1 MEKVTINKTD
11 MDINRFLVMCI
22 KQYASAT
29 KESSKPIYNLL
40 SKKGILQELIDDYE
54 DLYGMSIYSI
64 NEYISKRTGGKYNAD
79 CPESLPYDIS
89 KTIIAYKTI
98 ELIAKNYKLSI
109 QDARDK
115 FYNSEVVDLLDDEE
129 TGLYGQSALYLL
141 SLYEMKTGAT
151 HK

>member
-115 FYNSEVVDLLDDEE
+115 FYNSEVVDLLEDNE

-141 SLYEMKTGAT
+141 SLYEMKTGTT

>member
-54 DLYGMSIYSI
+54 DLHGMSIYSI
-64 NEYISKRTGGKYNAD
+64 NEYISKRTGGRYNAD
-79 CPESLPYDIS
+79 CPESLPHDIS

-98 ELIAKNYKLSI
+98 ELIAENYKLGI

-115 FYNSEVVDLLDDEE
+115 FYNSRVVDLLDDDE
-129 TGLYGQSALYLL
+129 TGLYGQSALYLF
-141 SLYEMKTGAT
+141 SLYEIKTGTT

>member
-29 KESSKPIYNLL
+29 KESSKSIYNLL
-40 SKKGILQELIDDYE
+40 SKKGILQEIIDNYE
-54 DLYGMSIYSI
+54 DLHGMSIYSI
-64 NEYISKRTGGKYNAD
+64 NEYISKRTGSKYNVD
-79 CPESLPYDIS
+79 CPEPLPHDIS
-89 KTIIAYKTI
+89 KTIIAYQTI
-98 ELIAKNYKLSI
+98 ELIAENYKLSI

-115 FYNSEVVDLLDDEE
+115 FYNSEVVDLLEDNE
-129 TGLYGQSALYLL
+129 TCLYGQSALYLL

>member
-115 FYNSEVVDLLDDEE
+115 FYNSEVVDLLDDDE
-129 TGLYGQSALYLL
+129 TGLYGQSALYLF
-141 SLYEMKTGAT
+141 SLYEIKTGTT

>member
-11 MDINRFLVMCI
+11 MGINRFLVMCI

-29 KESSKPIYNLL
+29 KESSKSIYNLL
-40 SKKGILQELIDDYE
+40 SRKGILQELIDDYE
-54 DLYGMSIYSI
+54 DLHGMSIYSI
-64 NEYISKRTGGKYNAD
+64 NEYISKRTWAKYNAD
-79 CPESLPYDIS
+79 CPESLPHDIS
-89 KTIIAYKTI
+89 KMIIAYKTI
-98 ELIAKNYKLSI
+98 ELIAENYKLGI

-115 FYNSEVVDLLDDEE
+115 FYNSEVVDLLDDDE

-141 SLYEMKTGAT
+141 SLYEMKTGVT